1 MNIQNYL
8 MLSNLNMI
16 VYTIEMRYLK
26 FLINALKNTTSPIP
40 DRLPSLNEKL
50 LKEIEQ
56 TINSKI

>member
-40 DRLPSLNEKL
+40 DRLPSFNEKF
-50 LKEIEQ
+50 LKEA
-56 TINSKI
+56 SKKLN

>member
-1 MNIQNYL
+1 
-8 MLSNLNMI
+8 MI

>member
-1 MNIQNYL
+1 MSIQNYL